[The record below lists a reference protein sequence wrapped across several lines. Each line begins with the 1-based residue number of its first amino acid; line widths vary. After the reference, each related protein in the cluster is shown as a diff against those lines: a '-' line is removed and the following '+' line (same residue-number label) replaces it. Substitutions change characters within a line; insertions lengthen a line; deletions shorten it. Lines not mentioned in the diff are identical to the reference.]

1 MEQRIK
7 ILNDIFSN
15 FQQITQW
22 LPNNID
28 NASKYMFK
36 AESLIEILEV
46 DDCGSIGGYDQ
57 KSPVIRKSGFLLYD
71 RFIALVNRYDNKNDI
86 KKCCQFDLENL
97 GQYLEKLI
105 VYQGVKHQVTWRLI
119 ILLITIYLH

>member
-1 MEQRIK
+1 MKERIK

-28 NASKYMFK
+28 YAAKYMFK
-36 AESLIEILEV
+36 AESLIERLEE
-46 DDCGSIGGYDQ
+46 DDCGSVGGFDQ
-57 KSPVIRKSGFLLYD
+57 KSPVIRKSRFLLYD
-71 RFIALVNRYDNKNDI
+71 RFMALVRRYDNKSDI

-97 GQYLEKLI
+97 GEYFKKLSELRS
-105 VYQGVKHQVTWRLI
+105 TF
-119 ILLITIYLH
+119 

>member
-15 FQQITQW
+15 FQQTTQW
-22 LPNNID
+22 LPDNMG

-36 AESLIEILEV
+36 AESLIEMLEV

-57 KSPVIRKSGFLLYD
+57 KSPVISKSGFLLYD

-86 KKCCQFDLENL
+86 KKCCQFNLENL
-97 GQYLEKLI
+97 GQYFKELSEL
-105 VYQGVKHQVTWRLI
+105 RCRF
-119 ILLITIYLH
+119 